1 MHTYIYTLHVY
12 IALFVYRL
20 SFESNLV
27 GGVSAGHY
35 SSISIKVA
43 REVNLK
49 LTFKDLKVC
58 FFLV

>member
-1 MHTYIYTLHVY
+1 MYTLNVY

-27 GGVSAGHY
+27 GGVSAWHY
-35 SSISIKVA
+35 NLISIKVA

-58 FFLV
+58 FF